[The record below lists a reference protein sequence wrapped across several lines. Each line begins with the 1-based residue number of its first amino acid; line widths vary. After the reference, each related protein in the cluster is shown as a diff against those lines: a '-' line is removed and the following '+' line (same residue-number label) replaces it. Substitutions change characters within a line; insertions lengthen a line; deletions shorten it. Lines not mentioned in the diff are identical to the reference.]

1 MRSRNLILSLLF
13 FTLALGASAQ
23 DNAQKSQ
30 KPQNQKPQSQNP
42 YVERFRQLDLNHDG
56 SVSSTEWPMDPAS
69 FQRVDR
75 DKDGRLSQAELLTPN
90 QIRRDPRDEQF
101 RLLDLNHDGHLSQSE
116 LQRGVPIVPGVAR
129 MDRNADGIV
138 TRREYENTWNNRAT
152 VRDQRRFQSLDR
164 NRDNRLSRPEWNGGV
179 ALFDRLD
186 RNRDGALSPD
196 EWPGR

>member
-1 MRSRNLILSLLF
+1 MRSRNLTLSLLF
-13 FTLALGASAQ
+13 FSLALGASAQ
-23 DNAQKSQ
+23 GNAQKSQ
-30 KPQNQKPQSQNP
+30 KSQNPQAQKNP

-56 SVSSTEWPMDPAS
+56 YVSSTEWPMDRTS
-69 FQRVDR
+69 FGQVDR
-75 DKDGRLSQAELLTPN
+75 DKDGRLSQTELLTPN

-116 LQRGVPIVPGVAR
+116 LQRGVPGVAR

-138 TRREYENTWNNRAT
+138 TRREYENTWNTRAT

-164 NRDNRLSRPEWNGGV
+164 NHDNRLSRPEWNGGV
-179 ALFDRLD
+179 ATFDRLD

>member
-1 MRSRNLILSLLF
+1 MRSRNLTLSLLLLS
-13 FTLALGASAQ
+13 LALAASAQ
-23 DNAQKSQ
+23 Q
-30 KPQNQKPQSQNP
+30 KPQEQKNP
-42 YVERFRQLDLNHDG
+42 YLERFRQLDLNHDG
-56 SVSSTEWPMDPAS
+56 YVSSTEWPMDRTS

-116 LQRGVPIVPGVAR
+116 LQRGVPGVAR

-138 TRREYENTWNNRAT
+138 TRREYENTWNSRAT

-164 NRDNRLSRPEWNGGV
+164 NHDNRLSRPEWNGGV

-186 RNRDGALSPD
+186 RNRDGTLSPD